1 MSTNKEDSKELLAS
15 MEEAESEMP
24 SEIGEQQ
31 KIIDFSKRVLFAL
44 DGKVQTHIENH
55 TSNCTSL
62 SQLKRVFYSGAEK
75 HPKEYDE
82 PVNVYAMARVNMF
95 LRTKA
100 TLNFKELI
108 ESGIE
113 RITKEEDSL
122 EELSFASEEEIQAY
136 TFVDISEDW
145 IPNDEDFSLAKKDVK
160 ENDLNYSFS
169 NINELYIDFE
179 EKSLGIEVDYL

>member
-1 MSTNKEDSKELLAS
+1 MHPTK
-15 MEEAESEMP
+15 
-24 SEIGEQQ
+24 
-31 KIIDFSKRVLFAL
+31 
-44 DGKVQTHIENH
+44 
-55 TSNCTSL
+55 SNFR
-62 SQLKRVFYSGAEK
+62 KM
-75 HPKEYDE
+75 H
-82 PVNVYAMARVNMF
+82 
-95 LRTKA
+95 
-100 TLNFKELI
+100 FKELI

-122 EELSFASEEEIQAY
+122 EELSLASEEEIQAY

-145 IPNDEDFSLAKKDVK
+145 IPNDEDFSLVKKDVK